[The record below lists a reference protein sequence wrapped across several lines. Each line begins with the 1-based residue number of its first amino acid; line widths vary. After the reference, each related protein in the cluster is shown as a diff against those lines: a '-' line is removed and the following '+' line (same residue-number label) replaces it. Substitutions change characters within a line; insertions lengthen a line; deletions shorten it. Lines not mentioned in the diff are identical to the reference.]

1 MAVLLAAVLTLAL
14 TAPSPAG
21 PARAPGRPAAPSRP
35 PGPTLAVE
43 DTLHTEVPPVLVSA
57 PRVTL
62 DEILARVARGE
73 RRRDSL
79 MTDQS
84 VLVTVRLVRNA
95 DRKRPAQLVSETV
108 MRILKKKP
116 DRVRTQVLR
125 DYRAEEDKKGR
136 GQVRIRL
143 NARAGM
149 DEEIVNFAF
158 RPEARR
164 RYRYRILGRDLI
176 GDHLIY
182 RIAFEPRSL
191 LDPTTPGGLVWI
203 DTNDFVIVRQEL
215 TFTHSPA
222 PPILKDVNRIVIERQ
237 NVDGHWVLK
246 RMLLRAEATLPL
258 PKVGRSFDFS
268 MSFDQY
274 AINTG
279 LPDSIFAA
287 RTGQALPRSD
297 RP

>member
-1 MAVLLAAVLTLAL
+1 MIPFVVALTLVLSGASS
-14 TAPSPAG
+14 APAG
-21 PARAPGRPAAPSRP
+21 APHAPIAAAA
-35 PGPTLAVE
+35 GPTLAVE
-43 DTLHTEVPPVLVSA
+43 DTLHTEVPPVLVTA

-62 DEILARVARGE
+62 DEILARVERGE

-84 VLVTVRLVRNA
+84 VLVTARLVRNA
-95 DRKRPAQLVSETV
+95 DGRRPAEVLSETV
-108 MRILKKKP
+108 TRVYKRKP
-116 DRVRTQVLR
+116 DRVRTLVLR
-125 DYRAEEDKKGR
+125 DYQAPDEKKGKS
-136 GQVRIRL
+136 GVRI
-143 NARAGM
+143 NVHARPGM

-164 RYRYRILGRDLI
+164 LYHYRILGRDLV
-176 GDHLIY
+176 GGHLIY
-182 RIAFEPRSL
+182 RIGFEPRSL
-191 LDPTTPGGLVWI
+191 LDPTQPGGTVWI

-215 TFTHSPA
+215 TFRRSPA
-222 PPILKDVNRIVIERQ
+222 PPILKDVSRIVIERQ
-237 NVDGHWVLK
+237 NVAGYWVLK

-258 PKVGRSFDFS
+258 PKVGRSFDFT

-279 LPDSIFAA
+279 LPDSVFVEPAGA
-287 RTGQALPRSD
+287 RG

>member
-1 MAVLLAAVLTLAL
+1 MALPLVVALTLVVAGASS
-14 TAPSPAG
+14 APSVPPPAG
-21 PARAPGRPAAPSRP
+21 APARAPVAAVA
-35 PGPTLAVE
+35 GPTLAVE
-43 DTLHTEVPPVLVSA
+43 DTLHTEVPPVLVTA

-62 DEILARVARGE
+62 DEILARVERGE

-84 VLVTVRLVRNA
+84 VLVTARLVRNA
-95 DRKRPAQLVSETV
+95 DRRRPAEVLSESATRV
-108 MRILKKKP
+108 YKRKP
-116 DRVRTQVLR
+116 DRVRTVLLR
-125 DYRAEEDKKGR
+125 DYEAPEDKKSDL
-136 GQVRIRL
+136 RIRVR
-143 NARAGM
+143 ARPGM

-164 RYRYRILGRDLI
+164 LFRYRILGRDLV
-176 GDHLIY
+176 GGHLVY
-182 RIAFEPRSL
+182 RIGFEPRSL
-191 LDPTTPGGLVWI
+191 LDPTQPGGTVWI

-215 TFTHSPA
+215 TFRRSPA
-222 PPILKDVNRIVIERQ
+222 PPILKDVSRIVIERQ
-237 NVDGHWVLK
+237 NVAGYWVLK
-246 RMLLRAEATLPL
+246 RLLLRAEAVLPL

-279 LPDSIFAA
+279 LPDSLFVEPAHA
-287 RTGQALPRSD
+287 RG